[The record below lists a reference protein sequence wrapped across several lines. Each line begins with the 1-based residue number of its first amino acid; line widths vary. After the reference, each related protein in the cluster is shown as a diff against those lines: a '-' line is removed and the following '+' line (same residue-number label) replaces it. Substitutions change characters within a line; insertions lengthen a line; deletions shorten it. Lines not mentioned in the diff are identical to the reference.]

1 MSIKINSINKFYK
14 KQHALNN
21 ISVEIKKGEIIGL
34 LGRNGAGKSTLL
46 KIITGSIYQD
56 SGEIIISNINNKENS
71 ISIKS
76 KIGYLAE
83 NNPLYE
89 NMYIREYLNFIAKT
103 YKLNNITDA
112 IIKII
117 KETGLETEKQKKIKE
132 LSKGYKQRVGLA
144 AALIHNPEILIL
156 DEPITGLDPNQIIE
170 IRDLIKKVSKNKTI
184 ILSTHIMQEV
194 ENICTRV
201 ILIHKGNMIDD
212 QNIETLKKKKIKL
225 ENYFKEKT
233 N

>member
-21 ISVEIKKGEIIGL
+21 ISLEIKKGEIIGL

-83 NNPLYE
+83 HNPLYE

>member
-21 ISVEIKKGEIIGL
+21 ISLEIKKGEIIGL

-56 SGEIIISNINNKENS
+56 SGEIIISNINNEENS

-83 NNPLYE
+83 HNPLYE

>member
-1 MSIKINSINKFYK
+1 MRFRVSSK
-14 KQHALNN
+14 N
-21 ISVEIKKGEIIGL
+21 ICV
-34 LGRNGAGKSTLL
+34 
-46 KIITGSIYQD
+46 
-56 SGEIIISNINNKENS
+56 ENS

-83 NNPLYE
+83 HNPLYE